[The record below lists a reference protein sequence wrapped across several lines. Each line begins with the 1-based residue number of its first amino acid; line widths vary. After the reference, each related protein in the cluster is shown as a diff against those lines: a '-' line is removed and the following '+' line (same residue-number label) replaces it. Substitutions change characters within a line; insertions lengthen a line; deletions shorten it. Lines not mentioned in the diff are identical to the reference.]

1 MTDKYLEAVNLIADR
16 KDATDVLA
24 EAERIEKDVIKDNPV
39 NIFYSDK
46 KEEIISYR
54 QYVMEVQSDADD
66 FLFALAGNKGETIA
80 SLKKKSVS
88 DLMSFAE
95 RLTNG

>member
-1 MTDKYLEAVNLIADR
+1 MIADR

-39 NIFYSDK
+39 GILYSDK
-46 KEEIISYR
+46 REEIISYR

-66 FLFALAGNKGETIA
+66 FLFALAGNKGETID

-95 RLTNG
+95 RITNG